1 MKKWSYEI
9 QDFEDFQSCRKFIAE
24 ELAVY
29 FIINMKT
36 VKADELNKI
45 KLGFNQLD
53 LIMNKQESIGLR
65 IRQTFSNEE
74 KI

>member
-1 MKKWSYEI
+1 
-9 QDFEDFQSCRKFIAE
+9 
-24 ELAVY
+24 
-29 FIINMKT
+29 MKT